1 MTSPGQK
8 TIKSHKDLDVWQKA
22 MAFVVNIYQLT
33 SEFPQAEKYGLASQ
47 IQRAA
52 VSVPSNIAEGAARK
66 GSKEFVQFLYV
77 ALGSLAEVETQV
89 EIAHKLGYA
98 KNIDD
103 LDNDLT
109 NIRRMLLG
117 LINYLKNRDDGVVT
131 RTVYS

>member
-98 KNIDD
+98 KNMDD

-131 RTVYS
+131 RNK

>member
-1 MTSPGQK
+1 VTSPGQK

-117 LINYLKNRDDGVVT
+117 LINYLKNRDDGVAL
-131 RTVYS
+131 RNK

>member
-1 MTSPGQK
+1 
-8 TIKSHKDLDVWQKA
+8 

-98 KNIDD
+98 KNMDD

-117 LINYLKNRDDGVVT
+117 LINYLKNRDDGVAL
-131 RTVYS
+131 RNK

>member
-1 MTSPGQK
+1 VTSPGQK

-131 RTVYS
+131 RNK

>member
-98 KNIDD
+98 KNMDD

-117 LINYLKNRDDGVVT
+117 LINYLKNRDDGVAL
-131 RTVYS
+131 RNK

>member
-1 MTSPGQK
+1 VTSPGQK

-98 KNIDD
+98 KNMDD

-117 LINYLKNRDDGVVT
+117 LINYLKNRDDGVAL
-131 RTVYS
+131 RNK

>member
-98 KNIDD
+98 KNMDD

-131 RTVYS
+131 RTV

>member
-131 RTVYS
+131 RNK

>member
-47 IQRAA
+47 IQRAS

-66 GSKEFVQFLYV
+66 GSKEFVQSLYV

>member
-117 LINYLKNRDDGVVT
+117 LINYLKNRDDGVAL
-131 RTVYS
+131 RNK

>member
-1 MTSPGQK
+1 VTSPGQK